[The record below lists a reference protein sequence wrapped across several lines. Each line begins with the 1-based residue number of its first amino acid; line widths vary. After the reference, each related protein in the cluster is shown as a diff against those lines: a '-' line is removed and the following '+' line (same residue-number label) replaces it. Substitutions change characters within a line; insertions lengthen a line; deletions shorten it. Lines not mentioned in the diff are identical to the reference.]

1 MPRQISPGSSFWAR
15 LRGDALSGNGSGDD
29 SSNPL
34 AFEQFNRD
42 IGQSSDT
49 AATSDTGT
57 FSLISLFKRL
67 LARVSNVHAVLCTG
81 TWAGST
87 GDNAAASGTIPAPG
101 AGFATFIKGYTF
113 SYSAAIPA
121 PRNLTITDTSGNIVD
136 VDVTAAGPGPVE
148 VGELAATNAAVTFS
162 LPASGTAGVIGRI
175 RIYYTTLAVI

>member
-29 SSNPL
+29 ASNPL

-42 IGQSSDT
+42 IGQTNDS

-67 LARVSNVHAVLCTG
+67 LVRLSNIHAVQCTG

-101 AGFATFIKGYTF
+101 PGLAIYIKGYTF

-121 PRNLTITDTSGNIVD
+121 PRNLTISDTSGNIVD
-136 VDVTAAGPGPVE
+136 VDVTAAGPGPVQVE
-148 VGELAATNAAVTFS
+148 ELTAANAAVTFS

-175 RIYYTTLAVI
+175 RVYYTTVAVI